1 MSRRI
6 LIGTVLVAIVAMGG
20 YIWFTGVETEA
31 SAPITA
37 PGVAPVD
44 AAARSFVID
53 GSSSEARFIIDEVLR
68 GEPKT
73 VVGSTDQIA
82 GEASIDLADPSTTRI
97 GVIRINARTF
107 TTDEAR
113 RNTAI
118 RRFILSTDQFE
129 FIEFTPVQ
137 IVGLPSGIKGGE
149 ALSFTVTGDLKLRD
163 AVRSVTFDVVAT
175 VTEGRIEGSA
185 QAMVLRS
192 DFGISIP
199 SVPFVADVSNEVRL
213 ELDFVATSG

>member
-1 MSRRI
+1 MRRV
-6 LIGTVLVAIVAMGG
+6 LIGFAVIGLVAIGG
-20 YIWFTGVETEA
+20 YLWFTGTETEA

-37 PGVAPVD
+37 PAVEPVD
-44 AAARSFVID
+44 ASARTFDIDAA
-53 GSSSEARFIIDEVLR
+53 SSQARFVIDEVLR

-82 GEASIDLADPSTTRI
+82 GEASIDLGDPSTTRI

-107 TTDEAR
+107 ATDEAR

-137 IVGLPSGIKGGE
+137 IVGLPSRIEGGE
-149 ALSFTVTGDLKLRD
+149 ALSFAVTGDLKIRD
-163 AVRSVTFDVVAT
+163 VVQSVTFDVVAT

-185 QAMVLRS
+185 QTMVLRS

-199 SVPFVADVSNEVRL
+199 SVPFVADVSDEVRL